1 MKYIS
6 KYRGITKDILRLVW
20 VAAFVP
26 SRLAHN
32 SKNFV
37 HFAVDTLAKPPS
49 VCRIHYSW
57 IGKGANDIIPSLELL
72 DLIDKLR
79 SELYQTAIEDKYFN
93 IELFTAKD
101 IVILSSRPNCNPIP
115 AKGKTP
121 KYSISIIH
129 NSVLFFS
136 DQIQSKTTVGKWK
149 PLRTN
154 NKVQSLRR
162 TRTQRKLFVPG
173 DDKGNSLEV
182 FSLY

>member
-121 KYSISIIH
+121 KYSIYIIH

-136 DQIQSKTTVGKWK
+136 DQIQSKTNVGKGK
-149 PLRTN
+149 PLKTN

-162 TRTQRKLFVPG
+162 ARTQRKLFVPG
-173 DDKGNSLEV
+173 DDKGNSLKV